1 MIYLILTLGYLS
13 FALCA
18 LGAVLSNDH
27 DRRQAE
33 IRARAQAELDALKLE
48 RDKLARTL

>member
-1 MIYLILTLGYLS
+1 MIYLIFLIAYLS

-18 LGAVLSNDH
+18 VGAVLSNDH

-33 IRARAQAELDALKLE
+33 IRARAQAELDALT
-48 RDKLARTL
+48 RDRDEFARTL

>member
-1 MIYLILTLGYLS
+1 MIYLIFILGFLS

-27 DRRQAE
+27 DQRQAE
-33 IRARAQAELDALKLE
+33 IRARAQAELDKLNRA
-48 RDKLARTL
+48 RDELARTL

>member
-1 MIYLILTLGYLS
+1 MIYLILIPLFIS

-18 LGAVLSNDH
+18 VGAVLSNDH

-33 IRARAQAELDALKLE
+33 IRARAQAELDALKLD

>member
-1 MIYLILTLGYLS
+1 MIYLIFLIAYLS

-18 LGAVLSNDH
+18 VGAVLSNDH

-48 RDKLARTL
+48 RDELAHTL

>member
-1 MIYLILTLGYLS
+1 MIYLIFLIGFLS

-18 LGAVLSNDH
+18 LGAVLSTDR

-33 IRARAQAELDALKLE
+33 IRARAQAELDALKLD
-48 RDKLARTL
+48 RDELARTL

>member
-1 MIYLILTLGYLS
+1 MLYLIFTLGFVS

-33 IRARAQAELDALKLE
+33 IRARAQAELDALT
-48 RDKLARTL
+48 RDRDEFARTL